1 MFLYVSD
8 FGGVRGLARH
18 GEDGVCSTMKRVVK
32 ATWDGYVKSEVPD
45 VERVGIYLPGVLV
58 FRGVIL

>member
-1 MFLYVSD
+1 M
-8 FGGVRGLARH
+8 ARH